1 MAGLCRWGFCHVNC
15 RSVGGHAAQIR
26 CFALI
31 GQFLSHWA
39 ALEATINSAIQTAFS
54 ITAIQ
59 EVVLT
64 RNMQSRDKTN
74 VLRTVCDLCV
84 PEPECAHYKNRLVAI
99 GKFAAHRNMVAHDSF
114 AQGAD
119 GAMFVSAKAK
129 GKFDLPII
137 RWSIADFQA
146 KVAEIDAF
154 DKEME
159 RLRPL
164 LGEFS
169 RWRNAA
175 MISSAMTTRDREAQ
189 ENANLLS
196 LLSGDNLNSDPPSDT

>member
-1 MAGLCRWGFCHVNC
+1 MSIADQL
-15 RSVGGHAAQIR
+15 AATPPEIH
-26 CFALI
+26 CFSLV

-39 ALEATINSAIQTAFS
+39 ALEATINSAFQTAFGL
-54 ITAIQ
+54 TAIQ

-64 RNMQSRDKTN
+64 RNMQFRDKTN
-74 VLRTVCDLCV
+74 VLRTVCDLSV

-99 GKFAAHRNMVAHDSF
+99 GRYAAHRNMVAHDSF
-114 AQGAD
+114 HPDDAQDAD
-119 GAMFVSAKAK
+119 GVMFVSAKAK

-137 RWSIADFQA
+137 RWSIAEFQT

-164 LGEFS
+164 LAEFS
-169 RWRNAA
+169 RWRDAA
-175 MISSAMTTRDREAQ
+175 MVSSAMTRRDRAAQ
-189 ENANLLS
+189 ENADLLF
-196 LLSGDNLNSDPPSDT
+196 LLSGDSLNSDPPSDT